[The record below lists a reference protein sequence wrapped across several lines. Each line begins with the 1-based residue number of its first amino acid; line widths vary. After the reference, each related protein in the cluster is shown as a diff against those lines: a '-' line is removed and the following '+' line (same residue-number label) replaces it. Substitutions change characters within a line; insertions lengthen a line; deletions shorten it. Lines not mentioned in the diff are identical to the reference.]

1 MSALDGMCMP
11 ADVLAC
17 DEDPEAGEEVCLECV
32 RRDLEIARLKEE
44 LLAYRCLNCHKP
56 LPVRSL
62 QLANKETGRAWCN
75 SKCLTEYDR
84 AMSADVRF

>member
-11 ADVLAC
+11 DALLA

-32 RRDLEIARLKEE
+32 RRDLRIKQLEEE

-84 AMSADVRF
+84 AMSADVGW